1 LIFVLALRRIQTNGS
16 IVVTKKE
23 IFFTFNFFS
32 RQVSTTICHHEL
44 PGSVARFP
52 VELEEGPHP
61 GQQVIVEVLFQRE
74 ADLVH
79 PEHGGADHL
88 RGQPLELRRND
99 VFVVVP
105 AADCVKGPLG

>member
-1 LIFVLALRRIQTNGS
+1 MVQLLPS
-16 IVVTKKE
+16 KKKF
-23 IFFTFNFFS
+23 IFTFNFFS
-32 RQVSTTICHHEL
+32 RKISTTICHHKL
-44 PGSVARFP
+44 SRRVARFP

-61 GQQVIVEVLFQRE
+61 GQQIVVEVLLQRE

-88 RGQPLELRRND
+88 WGQPLELGRND

-105 AADCVKGPLG
+105 AADSVERSSR